1 MKTFTT
7 TLLLAAGAASTVYAE
22 HGAHARHQELHE
34 RQLPAYM
41 AKPHPAPSGASSCG
55 CYSYTTT
62 WYGAPTFIP
71 DLRDYKDTTSAGWET
86 IAPGAT
92 PGVSSSKVDAAPQ
105 EPSPTSFSTFKP
117 RRKSSSTDSP
127 DKESSSCS
135 EESSSSHAPTI
146 YGKKASVTS
155 SPAPV
160 VSSKKASGSEQSGFD
175 HAPAAYNEKVSTT
188 SSSTP
193 VASSSKAKAS
203 SYNAPAAYEKK
214 ASTTP
219 FSTPVAASSTDKP
232 SSYAAPSSS
241 STSSSASASSTAN
254 STITPNGDKWAFCY
268 TPYASDGNCKT
279 ADAIASDVA
288 GIKAKGFTSI
298 RLYATDCEGPQNI
311 GAAAAKQGL
320 KLILGIWVDESGI
333 GSNTD
338 AQVETLTKWGKDQ
351 WDLVEMVVA
360 GNEAMFYG
368 YTSAEGL
375 AAFVNDVR
383 SKFRAAGYNG
393 PVGTAEVP
401 GTFIDHADVLCPA
414 VDYAAANIHPFFNT
428 KISAEGAGDFV
439 VDVLDNVAKACNY
452 EKEAYNLE
460 SGWPSLGSANG
471 MAIPGAEDQKIAIKS
486 IMEKAGGKTA
496 MFSYENDAWKAPG
509 EFGVEQHWGCADLF
523 E

>member
-1 MKTFTT
+1 MKSFTT
-7 TLLLAAGAASTVYAE
+7 TLLLTAGAASTIYAE
-22 HGAHARHQELHE
+22 HGSAHGRHMDLHE

-62 WYGAPTFIP
+62 WYGAPTWIP
-71 DLRDYKDTTSAGWET
+71 DVREYSDTTSAGWET
-86 IAPGAT
+86 VVPKAT
-92 PGVSSSKVDAAPQ
+92 STASSSSEVAPAAPSQ
-105 EPSPTSFSTFKP
+105 TDSTSSFVP
-117 RRKSSSTDSP
+117 RRKSSST
-127 DKESSSCS
+127 ETSSCS
-135 EESSSSHAPTI
+135 DELEKSHTPTVNAKQASSSSAPAHIPTIYGKKATSSEESEKSHMPTI
-146 YGKKASVTS
+146 YGKKASS
-155 SPAPV
+155 
-160 VSSKKASGSEQSGFD
+160 
-175 HAPAAYNEKVSTT
+175 T
-188 SSSTP
+188 SSSAL
-193 VASSSKAKAS
+193 VATSSVFKA
-203 SYNAPAAYEKK
+203 
-214 ASTTP
+214 
-219 FSTPVAASSTDKP
+219 

-241 STSSSASASSTAN
+241 STSSSASPSSTTAN

-279 ADAIASDVA
+279 ADAVASDVA

-298 RLYATDCEGPQNI
+298 RLYATDCDGPQNV

-393 PVGTAEVP
+393 PVGTSEVP
-401 GTFIDHADVLCPA
+401 GTFIGHADILCPA
-414 VDYAAANIHPFFNT
+414 VDYAGANIHPFFNT
-428 KISAEGAGDFV
+428 KISAQDAGDFV
-439 VDVLDNVAKACNY
+439 VDTLEDVAKACNH
-452 EKEAYNLE
+452 EKPAYNLE

-471 MAIPGAEDQKIAIKS
+471 MAVPGAEDQKVAIKS

-496 MFSYENDAWKAPG
+496 MFSYANDAWKAPG